1 MSPPFLGLVAVSD
14 HVGSCCCMAECQ
26 SSGPCLEMALHAF
39 LDAGNHIRGPEL
51 LTVTGYNLGKP
62 ILISPLFE
70 VYSCPQSAARISK
83 LRRERSLHLRLQTF
97 AAYKLTNAGHA
108 PSKTKLLRIMT
119 PTSCFPPQ
127 LQEEGLRTF
136 TAYLRGQ
143 VSARAKENF
152 EALVVAMDRPVVKGA
167 GPDFVGVLTELFKVG
182 TCL

>member
-1 MSPPFLGLVAVSD
+1 
-14 HVGSCCCMAECQ
+14 MAECQ